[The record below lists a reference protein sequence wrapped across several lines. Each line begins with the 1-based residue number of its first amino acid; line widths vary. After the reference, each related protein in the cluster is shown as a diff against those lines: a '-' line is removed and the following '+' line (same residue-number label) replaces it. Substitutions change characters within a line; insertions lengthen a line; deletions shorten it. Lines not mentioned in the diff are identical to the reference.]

1 VDDCGRAAGL
11 GRLQYAAEFLEAVSV
26 AARGGTG
33 VGVLRSKLLAY
44 NRPDHTK
51 YRMIRITMLT
61 PPIG

>member
-1 VDDCGRAAGL
+1 L

-33 VGVLRSKLLAY
+33 VGVLRSKPLAY